1 VIESLVVAFKRGQWL
16 CVYTHEIS
24 LYQIKKKMDDCSKLE
39 AHQKHALHNEAFKRV
54 KLPAQDLEG

>member
-1 VIESLVVAFKRGQWL
+1 M
-16 CVYTHEIS
+16 YTHEIS
-24 LYQIKKKMDDCSKLE
+24 LYQFKNKMDDCSKLE